1 MALLEIDGLKVEFF
15 TEEGVV
21 KAVNGVNL
29 KLDRGESLAIVG
41 ESGSGKSVLALAIP
55 RLLPVNA
62 RISGRILFNGR
73 DVLRMSEEELRKL
86 RGRKIALIPQNPG
99 SSLNPVLTVGYQLK
113 EAISLLNGSRRKAL
127 KDAVELLR
135 RLRLP
140 EPERFMKLYPHML
153 SGGMKQRVLI
163 SLGIAGN
170 PELIVADEPTKNLDS
185 MVRAEILELLKE
197 IGRTTA
203 MLFITHDIQAAKI
216 CDRVA
221 VMYAGE
227 VVETGSA
234 KEVLSR
240 PAHPY
245 TTGLVSSLPEN
256 GLIPIPG
263 SSPGMTSLPEGCS
276 FYPRCSRAE
285 ESCSKKKP
293 ELRRGVRCFYA

>member
-1 MALLEIDGLKVEFF
+1 MILLEINGLKVEFF

-29 KLDRGESLAIVG
+29 KLDREESLAIVG
-41 ESGSGKSVLALAIP
+41 ESGSGKSVLALAIL
-55 RLLPVNA
+55 RLLPANA
-62 RISGRILFNGR
+62 KISGRILFNGR
-73 DVLRMSEEELRKL
+73 DVLRMSEEELRRL

-99 SSLNPVLTVGYQLK
+99 SSLNPVLTIGYQLK
-113 EAISLLNGSRRKAL
+113 EALSLLNGSRRKVL
-127 KDAVELLR
+127 KDAVDLLR
-135 RLRLP
+135 RLCLP
-140 EPERFMKLYPHML
+140 EPERLIKQYPHML

-185 MVRAEILELLKE
+185 IVRAEILELLKE
-197 IGRTTA
+197 VGRTTA

-227 VVETGSA
+227 IVEIGSA
-234 KEVLSR
+234 REVLNK

-245 TTGLVSSLPEN
+245 TTGLVNSLPEN
-256 GLIPIPG
+256 GLNPIPG
-263 SSPGMTSLPEGCS
+263 SSPSMTRLPEGCS
-276 FYPRCSRAE
+276 FHSRCLMAE
-285 ESCSKKKP
+285 ESCSKEKP